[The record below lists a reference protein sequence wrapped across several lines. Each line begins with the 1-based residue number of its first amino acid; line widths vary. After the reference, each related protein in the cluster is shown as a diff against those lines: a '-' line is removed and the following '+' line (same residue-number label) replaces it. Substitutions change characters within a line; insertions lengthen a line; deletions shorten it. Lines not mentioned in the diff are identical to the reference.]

1 MLDLTNCENK
11 SGSLIERISNTLFAN
26 LHRQFL
32 SQYFTVTTAAM
43 PFHTALHRCETLKHF
58 FSEVF

>member
-1 MLDLTNCENK
+1 MLDLTICENK

-32 SQYFTVTTAAM
+32 SQYFTVTTTAM
-43 PFHTALHRCETLKHF
+43 PFHTAPMWNTETLF
-58 FSEVF
+58 FGSF